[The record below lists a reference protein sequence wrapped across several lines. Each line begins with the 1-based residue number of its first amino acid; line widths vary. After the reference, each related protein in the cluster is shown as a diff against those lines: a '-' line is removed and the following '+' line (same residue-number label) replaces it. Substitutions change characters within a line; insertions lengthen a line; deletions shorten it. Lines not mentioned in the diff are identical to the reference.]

1 MEKELKELHFQ
12 LSESGEFSS
21 RYQDAEGNIYIIRL
35 IPSMEESHLVVKYDV
50 LSTLNVISTITMG
63 EFSIGNVANIISLV
77 LKQINKR

>member
-1 MEKELKELHFQ
+1 MKKELKELYFQ

-35 IPSMEESHLVVKYDV
+35 IPSRERYLEVKYDV

-63 EFSIGNVANIISLV
+63 EFSIGNIANIISSV
-77 LKQINKR
+77 LKEINKR

>member
-35 IPSMEESHLVVKYDV
+35 IPCRERYLEVKYDV

-63 EFSIGNVANIISLV
+63 EFSIGNIANIISSV
-77 LKQINKR
+77 LKEINKR